1 MGVAMPF
8 LAVLV
13 SHRGRLVHGKC
24 FPTSGTSGGLERAC
38 YSSRMFDIGLQEML
52 VIGVLALLVF
62 GPSKLPELG
71 RMVGRAMREFRR
83 ASDEFRST
91 VETNLNM
98 NDLDP
103 PPIPEPTPVA
113 EHVATAPLPSETE
126 PAIAD
131 GGTSVAV
138 IEEHGEP
145 FCAQRGSRIFHRRDC
160 AWVRRIPEAERTY
173 MKTISEARE
182 AGLAT
187 CPVCEP
193 WEPA

>member
-1 MGVAMPF
+1 
-8 LAVLV
+8 
-13 SHRGRLVHGKC
+13 
-24 FPTSGTSGGLERAC
+24 
-38 YSSRMFDIGLQEML
+38 MFDIGLQEML

-103 PPIPEPTPVA
+103 PPVPDA
-113 EHVATAPLPSETE
+113 VATAAADAVPAATSPADLESTAAVPSITTE
-126 PAIAD
+126 VTA
-131 GGTSVAV
+131 
-138 IEEHGEP
+138 EEHGEP
-145 FCAQRGSRIFHRRDC
+145 FVAQRGARLFHRREC
-160 AWVRRIPEAERTY
+160 SWVPRITEVERLY
-173 MKTISEARE
+173 FKQVSEARDQ
-182 AGLAT
+182 GLLT